1 MHKKLTALITG
12 ATSGIGL
19 ACARR
24 FAAGGWN
31 LVLVAR
37 RAERLEAIS
46 KQIADHHGV
55 KIMTIQLDVRDKETI
70 KVVEAF
76 LNEQKCNIDVLVNN
90 AGLAAGLNPIH
101 EGLVDDWE
109 RMIDTNIK
117 GLLYVTKAV
126 LPGMI
131 VAAKGHIINIG
142 SIAGKEVYPGGN
154 VYSAT
159 KFAVEGLTRSMR
171 IDLLPYGI
179 KVTQVAPG
187 AAETEF
193 SLVRFN
199 GDSERAKHVYQG
211 YKPLRGKDVAE
222 AVWFAANLPS
232 HVNVNDLLLMPSA
245 QAGSVHFHRSVNK
258 L

>member
-258 L
+258 P